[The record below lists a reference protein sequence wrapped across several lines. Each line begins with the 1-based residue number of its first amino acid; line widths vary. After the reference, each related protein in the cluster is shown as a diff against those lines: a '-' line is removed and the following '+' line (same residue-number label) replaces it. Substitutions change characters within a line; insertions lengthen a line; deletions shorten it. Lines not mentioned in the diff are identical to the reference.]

1 MGNICPQDKEWN
13 MKGSLDKA
21 LKLRLKTMIFTE
33 CDIEDLK
40 PEELDD
46 DIVLF
51 SDASPLGLD
60 SLDALQI
67 SMGLQ
72 SQFGTRIVDSKE
84 FRRHVTTT
92 NALADFIQPE

>member
-1 MGNICPQDKEWN
+1 
-13 MKGSLDKA
+13 MKGSLDET
-21 LKLRLKTMIFTE
+21 LKLRLKTMIITE

-40 PEELDD
+40 PEDLGDE
-46 DIVLF
+46 IILF
-51 SDASPLGLD
+51 SDESPLGLD

-72 SQFGTRIVDSKE
+72 NQFGTRIVDSKE
-84 FRRHVTTT
+84 FRRYVTSI